1 LFAADFTCAP
11 VLITEDFRTL
21 LLCIDLAVQRL
32 ISSINNCQHKDNST
46 TDNKRKYPI
55 IRKIEIFSKFNPFKS
70 TIFQAEEI
78 ETITIDVVVFLFK
91 DDESFPL
98 S

>member
-1 LFAADFTCAP
+1 MRWFGCAETKFLPLIIVSIKTTAQQTIRENIPLF
-11 VLITEDFRTL
+11 
-21 LLCIDLAVQRL
+21 
-32 ISSINNCQHKDNST
+32 
-46 TDNKRKYPI
+46 
-55 IRKIEIFSKFNPFKS
+55 RKIEIFSKFNPFKC

-78 ETITIDVVVFLFK
+78 ETITINVVVFLFK